1 MLYETTLLLSP
12 QVSSAEIFSLWDKI
26 LNDVQGIGASIKK
39 DVKPFE
45 RKLGYAI
52 KRGQRFSRAYL
63 GVFYVEVFPPQA
75 GLAASLQELLK
86 NHGQILR
93 FMIKRVNAVPELTRK
108 STPLK
113 STSEATSSRE
123 HQAQGKN
130 ILNSQES
137 KEDKPPLADLDKKL
151 EEILDDKI
159 GF

>member
-26 LNDVQGIGASIKK
+26 LDDVRAIGASIKK

-63 GVFYVEVFPPQA
+63 GVFYAEVLTPQA

-86 NHGQILR
+86 SHGQILR
-93 FMIKRVNAVPELTRK
+93 FMIKRVNTVPELTRK
-108 STPLK
+108 STTLK
-113 STSEATSSRE
+113 STSEPSASRE
-123 HQAQGKN
+123 NKVKN
-130 ILNSQES
+130 SPENQEG

-151 EEILDDKI
+151 EEILEDKI